1 MAEPDQS
8 TEPTQPEEGR
18 GPRDPQDPQDP
29 QVAAVL
35 EQLRSGVRQ
44 RMAEVAAVG
53 TGAEAARHRLVELA
67 SREYV
72 QMPVPV
78 SPRPVLGRFLVFF
91 RKVVYHLGVK
101 WLLFPLFEQQN
112 SFNESAS
119 GLIQDLVKSQ
129 ESLERQVRGLSAR
142 LEKLEARLADP
153 AARDAS

>member
-1 MAEPDQS
+1 MAEPATPS
-8 TEPTQPEEGR
+8 QPSQPDEGR
-18 GPRDPQDPQDP
+18 DPRGPQDP

-53 TGAEAARHRLVELA
+53 SGAEAARHRLVELA

-72 QMPVPV
+72 QMPIPV
-78 SPRPVLGRFLVFF
+78 SPRPVLGRVLVFF